1 MRWMRIGSLFVAGI
15 LTVAAAEWNLDLTKE
30 KLGEAPRGWRS
41 ALAGTGK
48 PGQWQVIEDE
58 SAPDFQPLTPS
69 APQTA
74 RRRVVAQLAKDHTD
88 ERFPLLIY
96 EDQMFGDFTLTIRFK
111 TVSGIIEQMAG
122 VVFRVQDER
131 NFYVVR
137 ASSLG
142 NNIRF
147 YRVADG
153 VRDQPLGPEVIV
165 PRGQWHELGIT
176 AKGNRFYV
184 SLNGKQAIPEITDG
198 TFAEGKI
205 GLWTKSDA
213 VSHFSD
219 LRLDYKPRLT
229 LAKELVI
236 EAMRRY
242 PRLLAVKIFS
252 STSGRSELHCVASS
266 EERDLGRAAG
276 KSEQDCLKDGEI
288 FAGKVDDR
296 GVAVMPLRDR
306 NGEPIGVL
314 RVEMKRFAGQT
325 DDNVALRATPILR
338 LMEPRITSLKE
349 LTE

>member
-1 MRWMRIGSLFVAGI
+1 MNWMRIGLLVAGGT
-15 LTVAAAEWNLDLTKE
+15 LAVAAAEWNLDLTLE
-30 KLGEAPRGWRS
+30 ELGQAPTGWHS
-41 ALAGTGK
+41 AVAGIGK

-58 SAPDFQPLTPS
+58 SAPDFQPLTPA

-74 RRRVVAQLAKDHTD
+74 RRRVVAQLSKDFTD

-96 EDQMFGDFTLTIRFK
+96 EDQVFGDFTLAVRFK
-111 TVSGIIEQMAG
+111 TVSGVIEQMAG
-122 VVFRVQDER
+122 VVFRAQDER

-147 YRVADG
+147 YRVLDG
-153 VRDQPLGPEVIV
+153 VRDQPLGPEIAV
-165 PRGQWHELGIT
+165 PRGQWHELGVT

-184 SLNGKQAIPEITDG
+184 SLNGKQAIPELTDS

-205 GLWTKSDA
+205 GFWTKSDA
-213 VSHFSD
+213 VSYFSD

-229 LAKELVI
+229 LAKELI
-236 EAMRRY
+236 LETMKRY

-252 STSGRSELHCVASS
+252 STSARGELHCVASS
-266 EERDLGRAAG
+266 EETDLGRAAG
-276 KSEQDCLKDGEI
+276 DSEQECLKAGEI
-288 FAGKVDDR
+288 FAGKVEDR
-296 GVAVMPLRDR
+296 GVAVLPLRDR
-306 NGEPIGVL
+306 NGDPIAVL

-325 DDNVALRATPILR
+325 DDNVAARATPVLR
-338 LMEPRITSLKE
+338 LMEPRVVSLKE